1 MVTPLRKFT
10 FPKNA
15 RLRSQQDFK
24 LFYEHAKFRT
34 LGSVKLFYRM
44 NDVNVGSRIG
54 ISISG
59 KYFNSFQR
67 NSLKRLIREF
77 FRTSK
82 NLFLLMDVVVTVRY
96 SKDVILSWGDF
107 LKKVKQDLKS
117 VLISIAK

>member
-1 MVTPLRKFT
+1 
-10 FPKNA
+10 
-15 RLRSQQDFK
+15 
-24 LFYEHAKFRT
+24 
-34 LGSVKLFYRM
+34 M